1 MRERLIGIDAGGT
14 MTKAAMFDL
23 AGREIGCERRANV
36 TSFPEPGQTERDPDT
51 MWRAACGAV
60 RDLLAKTETSPDDV
74 AAMGATG
81 YGSGLFLVDRAGD
94 PVRPGIG
101 STDTRAAGL
110 VADWEAK
117 GLATPV
123 SERIS
128 QRVWAGQSLALL
140 GWLAR
145 HEPEVLARAHR
156 VVLCK
161 DFLRGRLCG
170 DLSTDPTDAG
180 ISGLFDV
187 RSGRP
192 AAEIFEWL
200 GLSAW
205 LQKVP
210 EVRPSCEIVGRL
222 TDAAALQTGLR
233 AGTPIIEGL
242 VDVSASAFASGVVE
256 PSRISVVAGTFS
268 INSTL
273 HQRPRT
279 STLPF
284 LQCAAPFGDSFLATE
299 GGATSASNFE
309 WICRHFFDTEGLR
322 AACDDRGIYGACND
336 LVAAAMQRRN
346 NIFFLPFL
354 FGGPGGAP
362 AGLIGMSAD
371 NTLGDVL
378 RGVYEGVA
386 FAHKRDIDILLS
398 GPDASR
404 PQVARLAGGASRSAI
419 WAQIFA
425 DTLDLPVEIM
435 DGSEMGAKGVALAA
449 AVAIGAYPDLHAA
462 AGGMTRIARRI
473 EPRPERAAVL
483 ADKYSRYLA
492 LCAALSPV
500 RPVERAA
507 A

>member
-23 AGREIGCERRANV
+23 VGNEIDCERRANV
-36 TSFPEPGQTERDPDT
+36 TTFPGRGQTERDPDA
-51 MWRAACGAV
+51 MWRAACGAI
-60 RDLLAKTETSPDDV
+60 RDVLAKTGTEPGDV
-74 AAMGATG
+74 VAVGAAG
-81 YGSGLFLVDRAGD
+81 YGSGLFLVDRVGD

-110 VADWEAK
+110 VAEWDAE
-117 GLATPV
+117 GLAV
-123 SERIS
+123 EAGERIG

-145 HEPEVLARAHR
+145 HEPEVIERTHR
-156 VVLCK
+156 IVLCK

-180 ISGLFDV
+180 ISGLFDI
-187 RSGRP
+187 RTGRP
-192 AAEIFEWL
+192 AADVFDRL

-205 LQKVP
+205 LPKVP
-210 EVRPSCEIVGRL
+210 EIRPSCEIVGHL
-222 TDAAALQTGLR
+222 SEAAAAQTGLR
-233 AGTPIIEGL
+233 AGTPVVEGI

-273 HQRPRT
+273 HEVPRT

-284 LQCAAPFGDSFLATE
+284 LQSALPSGSGFLATE

-309 WICRHFFDTEGLR
+309 WICKHFFDTEGLR
-322 AACDDRGIYGACND
+322 AACDERGVYEACND
-336 LVAAAMQRRN
+336 LVAAAMGRPN
-346 NIFFLPFL
+346 GIFFLPFL
-354 FGGPGGAP
+354 FGGPGGEP
-362 AGLIGMSAD
+362 AGLIGMSVD

-404 PQVARLAGGASRSAI
+404 PRVARLAGGASRSSV

-425 DTLDLPVEIM
+425 DVLGLPVEVM
-435 DGSEMGAKGVALAA
+435 QGSEMGAKGVAMAG
-449 AVAIGAYPDLHAA
+449 AVAVGAYPDLRAA
-462 AGGMTRIARRI
+462 ADGMTRVARRI
-473 EPRPERAAVL
+473 EPQPDRMAVL
-483 ADKYSRYLA
+483 ADKYRRYAA
-492 LCAALSPV
+492 LCAALSPSFLARQV
-500 RPVERAA
+500 A
-507 A
+507 